1 MASDSED
8 YEYYE
13 YSDNGEEE
21 GQSDADGNGMEW
33 SSENPNAAPM
43 TFKGESQRWY
53 ILTRSYFLPRPNSCD
68 DSPCL
73 RKVWY

>member
-21 GQSDADGNGMEW
+21 GQSDADGNDMEW

-43 TFKGESQRWY
+43 TFKGE
-53 ILTRSYFLPRPNSCD
+53 LD
-68 DSPCL
+68 
-73 RKVWY
+73 

>member
-21 GQSDADGNGMEW
+21 GQSDADGNDMEW

-43 TFKGESQRWY
+43 TFKGELDLGWLAS
-53 ILTRSYFLPRPNSCD
+53 SYVAEP
-68 DSPCL
+68 
-73 RKVWY
+73 